1 MTTYR
6 VNVYREDRWWMI
18 DVPELDGH
26 RGADGLINVGSLTQA
41 RHYADIEQE
50 ARDFICTVVDAAPSA
65 VDLDVHIDV
74 DGLDV
79 GDAAAA
85 IAADRATAKE
95 AEARA
100 ISRST
105 EVAQR
110 LSAAG
115 VPMREIAEIVG
126 VTHQRVDQLINKT
139 SANAVRKVT
148 VTAPRRVTVAR
159 DSRTG
164 KIVAAK
170 TAGGKDVKVVSH
182 RGKTNHVTSTK
193 HASAKRRA
201 I

>member
-1 MTTYR
+1 MRPYEVR
-6 VNVYREDRWWMI
+6 VEFAQSHWMI

-41 RHYADIEQE
+41 RHYTDIEQE

-105 EVAQR
+105 DVAVR
-110 LSAAG
+110 LSEAG
-115 VPMREIAEIVG
+115 VPMREIGEIVG
-126 VTHQRVDQLINKT
+126 VTHQRVDQLIKGAPSYENWKLVAGGT
-139 SANAVRKVT
+139 VKSGKHETAVRVT
-148 VTAPRRVTVAR
+148 
-159 DSRTG
+159 SGRTG
-164 KIVAAK
+164 GRKTNIVVGTVSDK
-170 TAGGKDVKVVSH
+170 TAA
-182 RGKTNHVTSTK
+182 RPT
-193 HASAKRRA
+193 AKSKRS
-201 I
+201 

>member
-6 VNVYREDRWWMI
+6 VNVYRDDRWWMI
-18 DVPELDGH
+18 DVPELDGR

-41 RHYADIEQE
+41 RHYTDIEQE

-100 ISRST
+100 ISHST
-105 EVAQR
+105 DVAVR
-110 LSAAG
+110 LSEAG

-126 VTHQRVDQLINKT
+126 VTHQRVDQLIKGAT
-139 SANAVRKVT
+139 TQPRERSVAYSAATGKYGT
-148 VTAPRRVTVAR
+148 VSTRTGAGKKHAARVTVSEKTGAR
-159 DSRTG
+159 R
-164 KIVAAK
+164 AAK
-170 TAGGKDVKVVSH
+170 AAHS
-182 RGKTNHVTSTK
+182 
-193 HASAKRRA
+193 
-201 I
+201 